1 MFHLLFKHTF
11 CLSAVS
17 VCIQGIA
24 LSLNKVKKQGWTY
37 CNTRGWNIVMSNNI
51 KGKKKHFF
59 NVVIQ
64 FGNISDSYNSNKNK
78 VLKIIYKGNIWR
90 GQMSNW
96 RLRNKIRIAFSE
108 GLLVF
113 NTDIVMYNKSSSPE
127 PHSFMHL
134 QLNNIELSY
143 LSFKLF
149 YSYPAFVQKGTFMIN
164 VLSNTVKEYLS
175 QYPHLRRSELTS
187 AAKLPQPLQTS
198 TAIPAV

>member
-1 MFHLLFKHTF
+1 MLWFNLEISATATIQIKTRFSKLFTKEISEEVK
-11 CLSAVS
+11 CLTE
-17 VCIQGIA
+17 
-24 LSLNKVKKQGWTY
+24 GWET
-37 CNTRGWNIVMSNNI
+37 
-51 KGKKKHFF
+51 K
-59 NVVIQ
+59 
-64 FGNISDSYNSNKNK
+64 
-78 VLKIIYKGNIWR
+78 
-90 GQMSNW
+90 
-96 RLRNKIRIAFSE
+96 SE